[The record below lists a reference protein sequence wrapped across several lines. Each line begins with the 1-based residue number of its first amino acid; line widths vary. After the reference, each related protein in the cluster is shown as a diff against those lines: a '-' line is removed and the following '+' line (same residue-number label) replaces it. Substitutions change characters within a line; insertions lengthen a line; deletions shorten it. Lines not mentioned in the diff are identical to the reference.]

1 MSLPEL
7 SFMMVTFIAAFAAG
21 ALCIVWPEKVNQYA
35 RERHLGSPLTQN
47 LLFFST
53 VRKFQECKY
62 FLPGMGLV
70 AWSVALGVAFV
81 SIFPK

>member
-7 SFMMVTFIAAFAAG
+7 SLMIVTFLGAFSAG
-21 ALCIVWPEKVNQYA
+21 TLCLVWPEKVEKYA
-35 RERHLGSPLTQN
+35 REHHLGSPLTQN

-53 VRKFQECKY
+53 VRKLWDHKY

-70 AWSVALGVAFV
+70 AWSVALGVAYV
-81 SIFPK
+81 SIVPK